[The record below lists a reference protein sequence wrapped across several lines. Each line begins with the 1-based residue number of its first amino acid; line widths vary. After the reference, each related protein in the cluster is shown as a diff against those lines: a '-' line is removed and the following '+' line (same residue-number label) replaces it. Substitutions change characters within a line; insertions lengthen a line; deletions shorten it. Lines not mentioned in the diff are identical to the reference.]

1 MLKPSQVADLLNVR
15 PGTVSN
21 WITRGLTTPDGKRFL
36 AATRAGKSWR
46 IRQEDLDLFLDME
59 EPAKTSPAERK
70 KSSEKK
76 AAIAEVES
84 LKRFLGMI

>member
-1 MLKPSQVADLLNVR
+1 MLKVSQVASLLNVR

-21 WITRGLTTPDGKRFL
+21 WITKGLVTPDGKRFL
-36 AATRAGKSWR
+36 NASRAGKSWR

-70 KSSEKK
+70 RSSERKE
-76 AAIAEVES
+76 AAAEVES
-84 LKRFLGMI
+84 LKRFLGMV